1 MIAVMGAT
9 GHTGGAT
16 AEKLLGEGKKLRAIG
31 RSAGKLSGLAV
42 RGAEV
47 AAGDFLDAAFLAK
60 AFEGAEAV
68 YAMVAPDYREADLRA
83 YYNRGADAIAEAVR
97 RSGVSRIV
105 FLSSLGAELDQ
116 GTGPIV
122 GLHDAEQKLR
132 ALDVDLLILR
142 PGYFYENFHASLGLI
157 KSRGV
162 SGGAIDPDVPIP
174 MIATADIGAAA
185 EQELSRGRFKGS
197 SVRELLGPRD
207 YTMTEATRLLGVAIG
222 KPDLAYVR
230 FQDADYAAAL
240 VAAGFSKGVAASFV
254 EMAGALSKG
263 LVRSLQ
269 GRTEQTTMSTPFEF
283 FVKSLAAAYRAL

>member
-1 MIAVMGAT
+1 MGAT

-31 RSAGKLSGLAV
+31 RSAGKLSGFAA

-47 AAGDFLDAAFLAK
+47 AAGDFLDAAFLAR
-60 AFEGAEAV
+60 AFQGAEAV
-68 YAMVAPDYREADLRA
+68 YVMVAPDVRQPDLRA
-83 YYNRGADAIAEAVR
+83 YYNRSADAIAEAVR

-105 FLSSLGAELDQ
+105 FLSSLGAELDH
-116 GTGPIV
+116 GTGPIA

-132 ALDVDLLILR
+132 TLDVDLLILR
-142 PGYFYENFHASLGLI
+142 PAYFYENFHRSLGLI

-162 SGGAIDPDVPIP
+162 TGGAIDPDVPIA

-185 EQELSRGRFKGS
+185 EEELSRGRFKGS
-197 SVRELLGPRD
+197 SVRELLGPSD
-207 YTMTEATRLLGVAIG
+207 YTMTQATRILGAAIG

-240 VAAGFSKGVAASFV
+240 ASAGFSKGVAASFV
-254 EMAGALSKG
+254 EMAGALSRG
-263 LVRSLQ
+263 LVRSIQ
-269 GRTEQTTMSTPFEF
+269 GRTEQTTMSTTFESF
-283 FVKSLAAAYRAL
+283 AKGLAAAYQAL